1 MPETLPSEA
10 IQRAALAMA
19 RTLGPWVGSHA
30 PEPGDPQ
37 SWVAQAQRED
47 RLNGRPARRY
57 SLHDPRFLLRLLIQE
72 WRQFDH
78 QVTPLHSSYAR
89 ELTHCLNVC
98 AHEPLTLTAADAERA
113 VDTMRLLLESLGLA
127 ESGAPARPAAVEA
140 ADEPEE
146 AAEAPG
152 PRAPW
157 PPAVN
162 VPEPVDES
170 GAAHEGVP
178 ADRDDLPPG
187 TRAATV
193 AAGPLTVTVLFREAV
208 NYALVN
214 NGVSPLLEIRVRN
227 SDPAVPHALE
237 QLVLVLDD
245 ADAEASMG
253 TPRRF
258 DRLLVAPA
266 DEVLLD
272 GADLAW
278 PLSHT
283 AFAALDEAR
292 TVSLRINATVDG
304 EVATG
309 TTSVRLLARDEWY
322 ARSIPELLAAFITPN
337 APAVRQILDGASDL
351 LAERT
356 GSPSLDGY
364 QSGPERAVEI
374 GRALYDA
381 LAAFEIRYI
390 EPPAS
395 FEATGQKVRP
405 VEQVLSERWGTCL
418 DLTVAYAAALEQ
430 AGLHPVVVR
439 VPGHAFAGF
448 LTAEAQL
455 PELALADRGVLQ
467 NFVRGGLLL
476 PVETT
481 ALVAGQ
487 DIGFDDARQATARHW
502 GPDGEVLHV
511 LDVAAAH
518 RRIRPLPRVRVEGG
532 TVVVEVE
539 KTPEAPLPG
548 HGSGRRAAGATGA
561 AVDRTAHPA
570 RVARWRSALLDLSL
584 RNPLLKLKRT
594 GSVSLSVP
602 ERALPDFEDQL
613 ASGERLRL
621 RPADDLSE
629 IHVAQGRHS
638 AAQLPEEV
646 LQEVLRTERAVHT
659 DHTVAR
665 HERTLDGLRRKAKV
679 VIEETGANNLFV
691 TIGALSWKDRAGK
704 EGLAPLFLL
713 PVTLTGRKNQTF
725 HVQVEDGA
733 EARPNYCLVEK
744 LKQDYGL
751 EIPVL
756 SEPPADENG
765 MDVAQ
770 VFEELRR
777 SLALSGLPF
786 TVEPDVRLAML
797 QFSTLEMW
805 RDLSEN
811 WESFLE
817 NPLVGH
823 LVRTPTAP
831 FDDPV
836 EAPETDEL
844 DESRRYLPVPTDGS
858 QLRAV
863 TWATAG
869 RTFVLEGPPGTGK
882 SQTITNMIADSLAA
896 GRKVLFVAEK
906 QAALQVVRERLEKVG
921 LGPLTLELHG
931 RQQSIKSVRSQLVDS
946 WDARVRRPASAFG
959 VLRDQHAAA
968 VADLARY
975 PHALHRPTRGRSVWE
990 AHQNVLALTGSS
1002 AEPAAEDGIVVP
1014 GTLVA
1019 EPERAE
1025 TVFRTASALEQLLPD
1040 LGHAPDDD
1048 EWSLAGPEAP
1058 SAEEPGGPVLQ
1069 PVRTLLAALDG
1080 LDERVT
1086 ALLRT
1091 TDDVARWRTL
1101 AAWLPFL
1108 DQGRAMPPAHYREI
1122 ITVTWHQEM
1131 RQALDDIRQVL
1142 DQHGPLLQSLHPAAF
1157 AADLTPHRQALAE
1170 AQGKLFGKKKA
1181 VQSVVD
1187 GLRPLV
1193 VSADTSALHDP
1204 SGFLDAL
1211 HAVQWAEQDLG
1222 ARVRALL
1229 PSGLRWSLTDP
1240 DPLTVPG
1247 SVLAF
1252 AEALEPVL
1260 AAFPGQDGALGALFT
1275 GAAGPTAGRGSSR
1288 TELAPGTA
1296 SFVEAWTAALDF
1308 LGATDASV
1316 RRWQEDSP
1324 VPDRLAE
1331 TAAVWQDQV
1340 DRQRDRR
1347 LRSYRAVDAQLREI
1361 EDAGFGRLA
1370 GDLRAGTVPV
1380 SGLAERLQRAVAYEV
1395 RADTL
1400 EEANLTSFDAAVR
1413 DRQVES
1419 YLELSAQVR
1428 RRMRADLPAQVLAA
1442 TGINRE
1448 KLTKQQ
1454 VEFNRLIHQKR
1465 GGSIREIMEK
1475 TGSVLLDLTPCLLMS
1490 PHSVSKYLPVGSV
1503 DFDVVVFDEA
1513 SQIRVADAIGAMGRS
1528 KAVVVV
1534 GDSQQ
1539 MPPSSMF
1546 AAAAGEDELDGAEED
1561 GLTVADQDSILTEAV
1576 DSNVQ
1581 SLGLTWHYRSQDES
1595 LIAFSNRRYY
1605 RGELSS
1611 FPAPPEPRPG
1621 LGVRWERVDGEF
1633 DGGAGGTRTNEV
1645 EAQRIVDEVIGL
1657 LREDPEASIGVVTF
1671 NTQQRDLVLDKLEQ
1685 STVRAVQAALVRA
1698 EDPLFVKN
1706 LENVQGDERDVIL
1719 FSLAFSRNRESGTL
1733 RLNFGPLTTAGGQ
1746 RRLNVAITR
1755 ARRAI
1760 TIFSSFGPED
1770 IDLART
1776 SSEGLRHLREYLV
1789 FAREQGHD
1797 DAHVPTGESWDLHRQ
1812 DVAAALRSAGLEVAE
1827 DIGMSN
1833 FRVDLAART
1842 SPEHAWVGILLDGPA
1857 WARRSIVSDR
1867 DALPTQVLTGAM
1879 GWRYLERVW
1888 LPAWIRSRGTVVQ
1901 EISDTAQR
1909 ATKASEEPPV
1919 EDGVVDGLDTAAPS
1933 TGSGSSADPELER
1946 DQELVPVGAPPTAPG
1961 PDEEHVLVAGHGGT
1975 TTVRPQAPVGPADA
1989 AAVIDDRGDDRGDD
2003 LDPVNPGPSTGTGP
2017 TDDLYQPAPHRVAG
2031 ERAVLDALTAPGNKR
2046 LVRGHLEEIVAAEG
2060 PVEAQR
2066 LARLLANRFGL
2077 QRVQAQRQEAILG
2090 CLPTARRSR
2099 SVLGTFY
2106 WPEDTAPE
2114 EYTGYRRTP
2123 ADGEKRRVT
2132 EIAPQEI
2139 GNAVLDVLGS
2149 EGPSPAPDVMQF
2161 LNDVFGFN
2169 RTGREIRERY
2179 QQVLDLLER
2188 DGRLVRQD
2196 EVLAVSAAG

>member
-19 RTLGPWVGSHA
+19 RTLGPWVADHA

-47 RLNGRPARRY
+47 KLNGRPVRRY
-57 SLHDPRFLLRLLIQE
+57 SLGDPRFLLRLLIQE
-72 WRQFDH
+72 WKQFDH
-78 QVTPLHSSYAR
+78 RITPLHSSYAR
-89 ELTHCLNVC
+89 ELTHSLNVC
-98 AHEPLTLTAADAERA
+98 AHEPLTITAADAERA

-127 ESGAPARPAAVEA
+127 APAAEETGASAVEKTLADAGAHEPAADVPDQISGRAIEA
-140 ADEPEE
+140 
-146 AAEAPG
+146 
-152 PRAPW
+152 
-157 PPAVN
+157 
-162 VPEPVDES
+162 ES
-170 GAAHEGVP
+170 PQDALEGVP

-187 TRAATV
+187 TRATTV
-193 AAGPLTVTVLFREAV
+193 TSGPLAVTVLFREAV

-214 NGVSPLLEIRVRN
+214 NGVSPLLEVRVRN
-227 SDPAVPHALE
+227 TDRAAPHALE

-245 ADAEASMG
+245 SSEELA

-258 DRLLVAPA
+258 DPLTVGPGG
-266 DEVLLD
+266 EVLLD
-272 GADLAW
+272 GTDVAW
-278 PLSHT
+278 PLDHT

-304 EVATG
+304 AVATG

-337 APAVRQILDGASDL
+337 APAVRQILDRAADL
-351 LAERT
+351 LKERT
-356 GSPSLDGY
+356 GDSSLDGY
-364 QSGPERAVEI
+364 QSGSERAVEI
-374 GRALYDA
+374 GRAVYDA
-381 LAAFEIRYI
+381 LASFGIRYT

-395 FEATGQKVRP
+395 FESTGQKIRP
-405 VEQVLSERWGTCL
+405 VDRMLSERWGTCL

-430 AGLHPVVVR
+430 AGLNPVVVR

-455 PELALADRGVLQ
+455 PELALGDRGLLQ

-481 ALVAGQ
+481 ALVEGK
-487 DIGFDDARQATARHW
+487 DVGFDDARQATARHW
-502 GPDGEVLHV
+502 GSDGEVLHV

-518 RRIRPLPRVRVEGG
+518 RRIRPLPRVLVEGD
-532 TVVVEVE
+532 TVVIEVE
-539 KTPEAPLPG
+539 KAPEALLPG
-548 HGSGRRAAGATGA
+548 TGSGRRSASGSGA
-561 AVDRTAHPA
+561 AVDRTVYPA
-570 RVARWRSALLDLSL
+570 RVARWRSALLDLTM

-594 GSVSLSVP
+594 GSVSFVVP
-602 ERALPDFEDQL
+602 ERALPDLEDIL
-613 ASGERLRL
+613 ASGQRLRL

-629 IHVAQGRHS
+629 IDNAQGRHS

-646 LQEVLRTERAVHT
+646 LEAVLRNELVVHT
-659 DHTVAR
+659 DHTAAR
-665 HERTLDGLRRKAKV
+665 HEGTLDGLRRKAKV
-679 VIEETGANNLFV
+679 VLEETGANNLFV

-713 PVTLTGRKNQTF
+713 PVTLTGRKNQPF

-733 EARPNYCLVEK
+733 EARPNYCLIEK
-744 LKQDYGL
+744 LQQDYGL

-756 SEPPADENG
+756 AEPPADDSG
-765 MDVAQ
+765 MDVAH

-777 SLALSGLPF
+777 TLALHGLPF
-786 TVEPDVRLAML
+786 TVEPVVRLAML

-811 WESFLE
+811 WESFLD

-823 LVRTPTAP
+823 LVNTPTEP

-836 EAPETDEL
+836 EAPETDEH
-844 DESRRYLPVPTDGS
+844 DEARRHLPVPTDGS
-858 QLRAV
+858 QLKAV
-863 TWATAG
+863 AWATAG

-906 QAALQVVRERLEKVG
+906 QAALQVVRGRLEKVG

-946 WDARVRRPASAFG
+946 WDARVRTPSSAFG

-990 AHQNVLALTGSS
+990 AHQNVLALTGS
-1002 AEPAAEDGIVVP
+1002 ATGTELREDIVVP

-1019 EPERAE
+1019 DPERAE

-1040 LGHAPDDD
+1040 LGHAPDQD
-1048 EWSLAGPEAP
+1048 EWSLAGPEQT
-1058 SAEEPGGPVLQ
+1058 SDDEHGGPVLQ
-1069 PVRTLLAALDG
+1069 PVQQLLAALHG
-1080 LDERVT
+1080 LDERVA

-1091 TDDVARWRTL
+1091 TDEVEHWRTL
-1101 AAWLPFL
+1101 AAWLR
-1108 DQGRAMPPAHYREI
+1108 DVDANRAMPPAHYREVF
-1122 ITVTWHQEM
+1122 TVTWHQEL
-1131 RQALDDIRQVL
+1131 RRALDDIRQVL
-1142 DQHGPLLQSLHPAAF
+1142 ARHETLLRSLHPAAF
-1157 AADLTPHRQALAE
+1157 TADLDAHRQALAE
-1170 AQGKLFGKKKA
+1170 AQGKLFGKRKA
-1181 VQSVVD
+1181 VQAVID

-1193 VSADTSALHDP
+1193 VSADTSCLEDP
-1204 SGFLDAL
+1204 STFLDAL
-1211 HAVQWAEQDLG
+1211 HAVQHDEQGLRYRTG
-1222 ARVRALL
+1222 TLL
-1229 PSGLRWSLTDP
+1229 PAGLQWSLTAP
-1240 DPLTVPG
+1240 DPLSVPA

-1260 AAFPGQDGALGALFT
+1260 DAFPDQDDALSALFT
-1275 GAAGPTAGRGSSR
+1275 TTSGSTTGRATTRIGLGPT
-1288 TELAPGTA
+1288 TA
-1296 SFVEAWTAALDF
+1296 AFVEAWSSTVEF
-1308 LGATDASV
+1308 LGATEASV
-1316 RRWQEDSP
+1316 ARWRKDSS
-1324 VPDRLAE
+1324 VLDRLAA
-1331 TAAVWQDQV
+1331 TASVWQDQV

-1347 LRSYRAVDAQLREI
+1347 LRSYRAVESLLQELEH
-1361 EDAGFGRLA
+1361 AGFGSLA
-1370 GDLRAGTVPV
+1370 RDLRAGTMPV
-1380 SGLAERLQRAVAYEV
+1380 TGLTERLQRAVAHEV
-1395 RADTL
+1395 RSDTL
-1400 EEANLTSFDAAVR
+1400 EEANLTSFDAAAR
-1413 DRQVES
+1413 DRQVAS
-1419 YLELSAQVR
+1419 YLDLSGQVR
-1428 RRMRADLPAQVLAA
+1428 RRLRSDLPAQVLAA

-1454 VEFNRLIHQKR
+1454 AEFNRLIHQKR

-1475 TGSVLLDLTPCLLMS
+1475 TGPVLLDLTPCLLMS
-1490 PHSVSKYLPVGSV
+1490 PHSVSKYLPVGAV

-1546 AAAAGEDELDGAEED
+1546 AATAGDDDLDSPGED

-1621 LGVRWERVDGEF
+1621 LGVSWERVDGEF

-1645 EAQRIVDEVIGL
+1645 EAQRIVEETVEL
-1657 LREDPEASIGVVTF
+1657 LREDPDASIGVVTF

-1685 STVRAVQAALVRA
+1685 STVRVVQNALVRA

-1706 LENVQGDERDVIL
+1706 LENVQGDERDVVL
-1719 FSLAFSRNRESGTL
+1719 FSLAFSRNKDTGTL
-1733 RLNFGPLTTAGGQ
+1733 RLNFGPLTAAGGQ

-1760 TIFSSFGPED
+1760 RIFSSFGPED

-1789 FAREQGHD
+1789 FAREHGHD
-1797 DAHVPTGESWDLHRQ
+1797 DVHRPTGESWDLHRQ
-1812 DVAAALRSAGLEVAE
+1812 DVAAALRAAGLEVAE

-1842 SPEHAWVGILLDGPA
+1842 SPEHEWVGLLLDGPA
-1857 WARRSIVSDR
+1857 WARRTIVSDR

-1879 GWRYLERVW
+1879 GWRHLERVW
-1888 LPAWIRSRGTVVQ
+1888 LPAWIRSRSAVVQ
-1901 EISDTAQR
+1901 EIADTAQR
-1909 ATKASEEPPV
+1909 AVRQPDEPPAQDAV
-1919 EDGVVDGLDTAAPS
+1919 DDGQETGATQAPS
-1933 TGSGSSADPELER
+1933 ESAAER
-1946 DQELVPVGAPPTAPG
+1946 GGGPDREPVLIGAPPTAPG
-1961 PDEEHVLVAGHGGT
+1961 PDEDHVLVAGNVGT
-1975 TTVRPQAPVGPADA
+1975 ASRQSQAPEDPAEIEPLGSVRPSSPAEQDA
-1989 AAVIDDRGDDRGDD
+1989 TAG
-2003 LDPVNPGPSTGTGP
+2003 S
-2017 TDDLYQPAPHRVAG
+2017 YQPAPHRVAG
-2031 ERAVLDALTAPGNKR
+2031 DRAVLDTITAPTNKQ
-2046 LVRGHLEEIVAAEG
+2046 LVREHLEEIVAAEG
-2060 PVEAQR
+2060 PIEAQR

-2077 QRVQAQRQEAILG
+2077 QRVQAQRQETILG
-2090 CLPTARRSR
+2090 CLPKNRRSR
-2099 SVLGTFY
+2099 TVLGTFY
-2106 WPEDTAPE
+2106 WPEGMTPDN
-2114 EYTGYRRTP
+2114 YTGYRRTP

-2139 GNAVLDVLGS
+2139 GNAVLDVLRS
-2149 EGPSPAPDVMQF
+2149 DGPSPVVDVMQA

-2179 QQVLDLLER
+2179 QQVLDLMER

-2196 EVLAVSAAG
+2196 EVLVLPGS

>member
-1 MPETLPSEA
+1 MSDMLPSESV
-10 IQRAALAMA
+10 QRAALAMA
-19 RTLGPWVGSHA
+19 RTLGPWVGGHA

-47 RLNGRPARRY
+47 KLNGRPFRKY
-57 SLHDPRFLLRLLIQE
+57 SFQDPRFLLRLLIQE

-78 QVTPLHSSYAR
+78 RVTPLHGSYAR
-89 ELTHCLNVC
+89 ELTHSLNVC
-98 AHEPLTLTAADAERA
+98 AHEPLTLTEADAQRA

-127 ESGAPARPAAVEA
+127 VPEELALTASADV
-140 ADEPEE
+140 ADEPADSAETPS
-146 AAEAPG
+146 AEAP
-152 PRAPW
+152 PS
-157 PPAVN
+157 PAEDA
-162 VPEPVDES
+162 PEPVD
-170 GAAHEGVP
+170 AAEDVHEGAP
-178 ADRDDLPPG
+178 SDRDDLPPG
-187 TRAATV
+187 TRTATV
-193 AAGPLTVTVLFREAV
+193 FAGPLTVTVMFREAV

-214 NGVSPLLEIRVRN
+214 NGVSPLLEIRVHN
-227 SDPAVPHALE
+227 TDPAAPHALE

-245 ADAEASMG
+245 ADTDASMG
-253 TPRRF
+253 NPRRF
-258 DRLLVAPA
+258 GRLVVGPA
-266 DEVLLD
+266 EEVLLD
-272 GADLAW
+272 GADIVW

-304 EVATG
+304 DVATE

-337 APAVRQILDGASDL
+337 APAVRQILDRASGL

-356 GSPSLDGY
+356 GNPSLDGY
-364 QSGPERAVEI
+364 QSGSERAVEI
-374 GRALYDA
+374 GRAIFDA
-381 LAAFEIRYI
+381 LTSFEIRYT

-395 FEATGQKVRP
+395 FESTGQKVRP
-405 VEQVLSERWGTCL
+405 VDEVLSERWGTCL

-430 AGLHPVVVR
+430 AGLNPVVVR

-455 PELALADRGVLQ
+455 PELALSDHGVLQ

-487 DIGFDDARQATARHW
+487 DVGFDDARQATARHW
-502 GPDGEVLHV
+502 GADGEVLHV

-539 KTPEAPLPG
+539 KAPEAPLPMSSS
-548 HGSGRRAAGATGA
+548 GSRPGNGTGA
-561 AVDRTAHPA
+561 AVDRTVYPA

-584 RNPLLKLKRT
+584 RNPLLKLKKT

-602 ERALPDFEDQL
+602 ERALPDFEDKL

-629 IHVAQGRHS
+629 IDAAQGRHS
-638 AAQLPEEV
+638 AAQLPEEI
-646 LQEVLRTERAVHT
+646 LQAVLRNELVVHT
-659 DHTVAR
+659 EHTAAR
-665 HERTLDGLRRKAKV
+665 NEKTLDGLRRKAKV
-679 VIEETGANNLFV
+679 AIEETGANNLFV

-704 EGLAPLFLL
+704 DALAPLFLV
-713 PVTLTGRKNQTF
+713 PVTLTGRKNQPF

-733 EARPNYCLVEK
+733 EAQPNYCLIEK

-756 SEPPADENG
+756 ADPPADESG
-765 MDVAQ
+765 MDVAH

-777 SLALSGLPF
+777 TLALRGLPF

-811 WESFLE
+811 WEHFLD

-823 LVRTPTAP
+823 LVNTPTAP

-836 EAPETDEL
+836 EAPETDES
-844 DESRRYLPVPTDGS
+844 DEARRYLPVPTDGS
-858 QLRAV
+858 QLKAV
-863 TWATAG
+863 SWATAG

-946 WDARVRRPASAFG
+946 WDARVRTPSSAFG
-959 VLRDQHAAA
+959 VLRDQHAAS

-975 PHALHRPTRGRSVWE
+975 PHALHRSTRGRSVWE
-990 AHQNVLALTGSS
+990 AHQNVLALAGSS
-1002 AEPAAEDGIVVP
+1002 TGTEEPDDIVVP

-1019 EPERAE
+1019 DPERAE

-1040 LGHAPDDD
+1040 LGHAPDLD
-1048 EWSLAGPEAP
+1048 EWSLAGPEQLP
-1058 SAEEPGGPVLQ
+1058 DEEPGGPVLQ
-1069 PVRTLLAALDG
+1069 PVQHLLAALDG
-1080 LDERVT
+1080 LDERVA

-1091 TDDVARWRTL
+1091 TDDVGRWGTL
-1101 AAWLPFL
+1101 AAWMSSV
-1108 DQGRAMPPAHYREI
+1108 DQGRAMPPVHYRDVF
-1122 ITVTWHQEM
+1122 TVTWHQEL
-1131 RQALDDIRQVL
+1131 RQALHDIRQVL
-1142 DQHGPLLQSLHPAAF
+1142 AQHEPLLRSLHPDAF
-1157 AADLTPHRQALAE
+1157 TADLDPHRQALAE
-1170 AQGKLFGKKKA
+1170 AQGKLFGKRRA
-1181 VQSVVD
+1181 VQAVVD
-1187 GLRPLV
+1187 GLRPLL
-1193 VSADTSALHDP
+1193 VSADTSSLENP
-1204 SGFLDAL
+1204 SAFLDAL
-1211 HAVQWAEQDLG
+1211 HAVQWAEQDLSG
-1222 ARVRALL
+1222 RMRELL
-1229 PSGLRWSLTDP
+1229 PADLPWSLTAP
-1240 DPLTVPG
+1240 DPLAVPA
-1247 SVLAF
+1247 SVLAY

-1260 AAFPGQDGALGALFT
+1260 AAFPDQDEALDALFAPAGGSAT
-1275 GAAGPTAGRGSSR
+1275 GRATARA
-1288 TELAPGTA
+1288 ELAPATVD
-1296 SFVEAWTAALDF
+1296 FVEAWSAATDF

-1316 RRWQEDSP
+1316 ARWQKDSS
-1324 VPDRLAE
+1324 VLDRLMA
-1331 TAAVWQDQV
+1331 TAPVWQDQV

-1347 LRSYRAVDAQLREI
+1347 LRSYRAVESLLQVL
-1361 EDAGFGRLA
+1361 EDAGFG
-1370 GDLRAGTVPV
+1370 
-1380 SGLAERLQRAVAYEV
+1380 GLARGLRGATGPVAGLTERLQRAVAHEV

-1400 EEANLTSFDAAVR
+1400 DEANLTSFDAAVR

-1419 YLELSAQVR
+1419 YLDLSGQVR
-1428 RRMRADLPAQVLAA
+1428 RRLRSDLPAQVLAA
-1442 TGINRE
+1442 TGINQE
-1448 KLTKQQ
+1448 KLTRQQ
-1454 VEFNRLIHQKR
+1454 AEFNRLIHQKR
-1465 GGSIREIMEK
+1465 GGSIREIMER

-1546 AAAAGEDELDGAEED
+1546 AASAGEDELDGAEED

-1621 LGVRWERVDGEF
+1621 LGVSWERLDGEY

-1645 EAQRIVDEVIGL
+1645 EAQRIVEEVVEL
-1657 LREDPEASIGVVTF
+1657 LREDPGASIGVVTF

-1685 STVRAVQAALVRA
+1685 STVRVVQNALVRS

-1719 FSLAFSRNRESGTL
+1719 FSLAFSRNKKTGVL
-1733 RLNFGPLTTAGGQ
+1733 RLNFGPLTAAGGQ

-1760 TIFSSFGPED
+1760 RIYSSFGPED
-1770 IDLART
+1770 LDLART

-1789 FAREQGHD
+1789 FAREHGHD
-1797 DAHVPTGESWDLHRQ
+1797 DVHRPTGESWDLHRQ
-1812 DVAAALRSAGLEVAE
+1812 DVAAALRAAGLEVAE
-1827 DIGMSN
+1827 NIGMSN
-1833 FRVDLAART
+1833 FRVDLAARV
-1842 SPEHAWVGILLDGPA
+1842 SPEHDWVGILLDGPA
-1857 WARRSIVSDR
+1857 WARRTIVSDR
-1867 DALPTQVLTGAM
+1867 DALPSQVLTGAM
-1879 GWRYLERVW
+1879 GWRQIERVW
-1888 LPAWIRSRGTVVQ
+1888 LPAWIRSRSAVV
-1901 EISDTAQR
+1901 EEMADAAQR
-1909 ATKASEEPPV
+1909 AIRQPEEPAVQDTV
-1919 EDGVVDGLDTAAPS
+1919 EDGPENDTPE
-1933 TGSGSSADPELER
+1933 TSSRPALVLGGEPDR
-1946 DQELVPVGAPPTAPG
+1946 ELVPVGAPHAAPG
-1961 PDEEHVLVAGHGGT
+1961 PDEDHVLVA
-1975 TTVRPQAPVGPADA
+1975 AKA
-1989 AAVIDDRGDDRGDD
+1989 AASVRERPALVDEPDVQELGRSAPAPRATA
-2003 LDPVNPGPSTGTGP
+2003 DPTAGV
-2017 TDDLYQPAPHRVAG
+2017 YQPAPHRTAG
-2031 ERAVLDALTAPGNKR
+2031 ERSVLDTITTSENKR
-2046 LVRGHLEEIVAAEG
+2046 LVRENLEEIVAAEG

-2077 QRVQAQRQEAILG
+2077 QRVQTQRQETILG
-2090 CLPTARRSR
+2090 CLPKKRRSR
-2099 SVLGTFY
+2099 TVLGTFY
-2106 WPEDTAPE
+2106 WPEGMAPE

-2132 EIAPQEI
+2132 EIAPEEI
-2139 GNAVLDVLGS
+2139 GNAVLDVLCS
-2149 EGPSPAPDVMQF
+2149 EGPSLAADVMQS

-2179 QQVLDLLER
+2179 QQVLDRLER
-2188 DGRLVRQD
+2188 NGRLVRQD
-2196 EVLAVSAAG
+2196 EVLSLPAG

>member
-19 RTLGPWVGSHA
+19 RTLGPWVAGHA

-37 SWVAQAQRED
+37 SWVTQMQRED
-47 RLNGRPARRY
+47 KLNGRPFRRY
-57 SLHDPRFLLRLLIQE
+57 SLSDPRFLLRLLIQE
-72 WRQFDH
+72 WKQFDH
-78 QVTPLHSSYAR
+78 QVTPLQSSYAR
-89 ELTHCLNVC
+89 ELTHSLNVC
-98 AHEPLTLTAADAERA
+98 AHEPLTITAADAERA

-127 ESGAPARPAAVEA
+127 VPAAADEVGGSTADKAPTDAEEHAPAREA
-140 ADEPEE
+140 ADE
-146 AAEAPG
+146 
-152 PRAPW
+152 
-157 PPAVN
+157 V
-162 VPEPVDES
+162 S
-170 GAAHEGVP
+170 GAGIEEESTQEAHRGVP

-187 TRAATV
+187 TRAASV
-193 AAGPLTVTVLFREAV
+193 AAGPLAVTVLFREAV

-214 NGVSPLLEIRVRN
+214 NGVSPLLEVRVRN
-227 SDPAVPHALE
+227 TDPAAPHVLE

-245 ADAEASMG
+245 SSDELMA
-253 TPRRF
+253 PRRF
-258 DRLLVAPA
+258 DPLTVGPGG
-266 DEVLLD
+266 EVLLD
-272 GADLAW
+272 GTDVAW
-278 PLSHT
+278 PLDHT
-283 AFAALDEAR
+283 TFAALDEAR
-292 TVSLRINATVDG
+292 SVSLRINATVDG
-304 EVATG
+304 AVATE
-309 TTSVRLLARDEWY
+309 TTNVRLLARDEWY

-337 APAVRQILDGASDL
+337 APAVRQILDRAADL
-351 LAERT
+351 LKERT
-356 GSPSLDGY
+356 DDPSLDGY
-364 QSGPERAVEI
+364 QGGSERAVEI
-374 GRALYDA
+374 GRAVYDA
-381 LAAFEIRYI
+381 LASFGIRYT

-395 FEATGQKVRP
+395 FESTGQKIRP
-405 VEQVLSERWGTCL
+405 VDRMLSERWGTCL

-430 AGLHPVVVR
+430 AGLNPVVVR
-439 VPGHAFAGF
+439 IPGHAFAGF

-455 PELALADRGVLQ
+455 PELALADRGLLQ

-481 ALVAGQ
+481 ALVEGK
-487 DIGFDDARQATARHW
+487 DIGFEDASQATARHW
-502 GPDGEVLHV
+502 GTDGEVLHV

-532 TVVVEVE
+532 TIVVEVE
-539 KTPEAPLPG
+539 TAPAAPLPG
-548 HGSGRRAAGATGA
+548 TGSGRRSAGGTGA
-561 AVDRTAHPA
+561 AVDRTVYPA
-570 RVARWRSALLDLSL
+570 RVARWRSALLDLSM
-584 RNPLLKLKRT
+584 RNPLLKLKKT
-594 GSVSLSVP
+594 GSVSLIVP
-602 ERALPDFEDQL
+602 ERALPDFEDTL

-629 IHVAQGRHS
+629 IDNAQGRHS
-638 AAQLPEEV
+638 AAQLPEEM
-646 LQEVLRTERAVHT
+646 LEAVLRNELVVHT
-659 DHTVAR
+659 DHMASR
-665 HERTLDGLRRKAKV
+665 HEGTLDGLRRKAKV
-679 VIEETGANNLFV
+679 ALEETGANNLFV
-691 TIGALSWKDRAGK
+691 TIGALSWKDRTGK

-713 PVTLTGRKNQTF
+713 PVTLTGRKNQPF

-733 EARPNYCLVEK
+733 EARPNYCLIEK

-756 SEPPADENG
+756 AEPPADDSG
-765 MDVAQ
+765 MDVAH

-777 SLALSGLPF
+777 TLALRSLPF

-811 WESFLE
+811 WESFLS
-817 NPLVGH
+817 NSLVGH
-823 LVRTPTAP
+823 LVNTPTEP

-836 EAPETDEL
+836 EAPETGEPDEA
-844 DESRRYLPVPTDGS
+844 RRYLPVPTDGS
-858 QLRAV
+858 QLKAV

-946 WDARVRRPASAFG
+946 WDARVRTPSSAFG

-990 AHQNVLALTGSS
+990 AHQNVLALSGASVDTDV
-1002 AEPAAEDGIVVP
+1002 PDGIVVP

-1019 EPERAE
+1019 DPERAE

-1040 LGHAPDDD
+1040 LGHAPDLD
-1048 EWSLAGPEAP
+1048 EWSLAGPEET
-1058 SAEEPGGPVLQ
+1058 SDDEHGGPVLQ
-1069 PVRTLLAALDG
+1069 PVQQLLGALHG
-1080 LDERVT
+1080 LDERVA

-1091 TDDVARWRTL
+1091 TDDVDHWRAL
-1101 AAWLPFL
+1101 ATWLR
-1108 DQGRAMPPAHYREI
+1108 DVDANRAMPPAHYREVF
-1122 ITVTWHQEM
+1122 TVTWHQEL
-1131 RQALDDIRQVL
+1131 RLALDDIRKVL
-1142 DQHGPLLQSLHPAAF
+1142 AQHEPLLRSLHPAAF
-1157 AADLTPHRQALAE
+1157 TADVDTHRQALAE
-1170 AQGKLFGKKKA
+1170 AQSKLFGKRKA
-1181 VQSVVD
+1181 VQSVID
-1187 GLRPLV
+1187 RLRPLV
-1193 VSADTSALHDP
+1193 VSADTSCLDDP
-1204 SGFLDAL
+1204 SAFLDAL
-1211 HAVQWAEQDLG
+1211 HAVQHAEQGLRYRTG
-1222 ARVRALL
+1222 ALL
-1229 PSGLRWSLTDP
+1229 PAGLQWSLTAP
-1240 DPLTVPG
+1240 DPLAVPA

-1260 AAFPGQDGALGALFT
+1260 EAFPDQDDALSALLTTTSGATT
-1275 GAAGPTAGRGSSR
+1275 GRAPARIELGPT
-1288 TELAPGTA
+1288 TA
-1296 SFVEAWTAALDF
+1296 AFVEAWSSAAGF
-1308 LGATDASV
+1308 LGATEASV
-1316 RRWQEDSP
+1316 TRWRKDSS
-1324 VPDRLAE
+1324 VLDRLAA
-1331 TAAVWQDQV
+1331 TASVWQDQV

-1347 LRSYRAVDAQLREI
+1347 LRSYRAVESLLQELEH
-1361 EDAGFGRLA
+1361 AGFGRLA
-1370 GDLRAGTVPV
+1370 RDLRAGTAPV
-1380 SGLAERLQRAVAYEV
+1380 TGLAERLQRAVAHEV

-1400 EEANLTSFDAAVR
+1400 EEANLTSFDAAAR

-1419 YLELSAQVR
+1419 YLDLSGQVR
-1428 RRMRADLPAQVLAA
+1428 RRLSSDLPAQVLAA

-1454 VEFNRLIHQKR
+1454 TEFNRLIHQKR

-1475 TGSVLLDLTPCLLMS
+1475 TGPVLLDLTPCLLMS

-1528 KAVVVV
+1528 RAVVVV

-1546 AAAAGEDELDGAEED
+1546 AASAGDDDLDGTEEN

-1611 FPAPPEPRPG
+1611 FPAPPEARPG
-1621 LGVRWERVDGEF
+1621 LGVSWERVDGEF

-1645 EAQRIVDEVIGL
+1645 EAQRIVEEIVQL
-1657 LREDPEASIGVVTF
+1657 LRQEPGESIGVVTF
-1671 NTQQRDLVLDKLEQ
+1671 NTQQRDLILDKLEQ
-1685 STVRAVQAALVRA
+1685 STVRVMQNALVRA

-1719 FSLAFSRNRESGTL
+1719 FSLAFSRNKETGTL
-1733 RLNFGPLTTAGGQ
+1733 RLNFGPLTAAGGQ

-1760 TIFSSFGPED
+1760 RIFSSFGPED
-1770 IDLART
+1770 LDLART

-1789 FAREQGHD
+1789 FAREHGHD
-1797 DAHVPTGESWDLHRQ
+1797 DVHRPTGESWDLHRQ
-1812 DVAAALRSAGLEVAE
+1812 DVAAALRATGLEVAE

-1833 FRVDLAART
+1833 FRVDLAARV
-1842 SPEHAWVGILLDGPA
+1842 SPGHEWVGLLLDGPA
-1857 WARRSIVSDR
+1857 WARRTIVSDR
-1867 DALPTQVLTGAM
+1867 DALPTQVLTGVM
-1879 GWRYLERVW
+1879 GWRHLERVW
-1888 LPAWIRSRGTVVQ
+1888 LPAWIRSRSTVVQ
-1901 EISDTAQR
+1901 EIADAAQR
-1909 ATKASEEPPV
+1909 AVRQPQDPTVQDAAD
-1919 EDGVVDGLDTAAPS
+1919 DGQEIDAPQNPAESAAGHGVGP
-1933 TGSGSSADPELER
+1933 DR
-1946 DQELVPVGAPPTAPG
+1946 ELVPVGAPHTSPR
-1961 PDEEHVLVAGHGGT
+1961 PDEDHVLVAGSVGT
-1975 TTVRPQAPVGPADA
+1975 AARQSPAS
-1989 AAVIDDRGDDRGDD
+1989 V
-2003 LDPVNPGPSTGTGP
+2003 DPPEIEEVVHVDPSPSTGTGSAENI
-2017 TDDLYQPAPHRVAG
+2017 YQPAPHRIAG
-2031 ERAVLDALTAPGNKR
+2031 ERAVLDTITASANKQ
-2046 LVRGHLEEIVAAEG
+2046 LVREHLEEIVAAEG
-2060 PVEAQR
+2060 PIEAQR

-2077 QRVQAQRQEAILG
+2077 QRVQAQRQETILG
-2090 CLPTARRSR
+2090 CLPKKRRNKTM
-2099 SVLGTFY
+2099 LGTFY
-2106 WPEDTAPE
+2106 WPEGMTPDD
-2114 EYTGYRRTP
+2114 YTGYRRTP

-2139 GNAVLDVLGS
+2139 GNALLDVLHS
-2149 EGPSPAPDVMQF
+2149 DGPAAAGDVMQA

-2179 QQVLDLLER
+2179 QQVLDLMER

-2196 EVLAVSAAG
+2196 EVLSLPGA